1 MNLAVKFI
9 LSRYGGRVI
18 TKGELKKVCERFEV
32 DVDYLIHHLISYGYV
47 IRILRGVYY
56 VKTVEE
62 FKLKKALKPL
72 EIIGL
77 GLNKLGVKWYYGL
90 FTALRLNALTH
101 EYFTRIFILNDR
113 IYRSKIVKIYGEDVE
128 FIKIKPHLTEFGIM
142 DKGEIKYSDVEKT
155 ILDFLYLSRYNPKLR
170 FTAKNTVA
178 EYWDKVNKE
187 RINKYLNY
195 YPKSLKKVLE
205 DEGLL

>member
-1 MNLAVKFI
+1 MNITVRFI
-9 LSRYGGRVI
+9 LSRYGGKVI
-18 TKGELKKVCERFEV
+18 TKEELAEICARFGT
-32 DVDYLIHHLISYGYV
+32 DVDYLVHHLISYGYV
-47 IRILRGVYY
+47 IRILRGLYY

-101 EYFTRIFILNDR
+101 EYFTRIFLLNDR
-113 IYRSKIVKIYGEDVE
+113 IYRSKTIKVYGEDVE
-128 FIKIKPHLTEFGIM
+128 FIKIKPHLTEFGIIN
-142 DKGEIKYSDVEKT
+142 KGEIRYSDIEKT
-155 ILDFLYLSRYNPKLR
+155 LLDFLYLSRYNPRLR
-170 FTAKNTVA
+170 ITTKNVMR
-178 EYWDKVNKE
+178 EYWDRTNKE
-187 RINKYLNY
+187 KIHEYLKH
-195 YPKSLKKVLE
+195 YPRSLKGVLE

>member
-1 MNLAVKFI
+1 MNIAIRFL
-9 LSRYGGRVI
+9 LSKYGGKVI
-18 TKGELKKVCERFEV
+18 TKEELKTICSRFGA

-56 VKTVEE
+56 VKSVEE

-101 EYFTRIFILNDR
+101 EYFARIFILNDK
-113 IYRSKIVKIYGEDVE
+113 IYRSKTVKIYGEDVE
-128 FIKIKPHLTEFGIM
+128 FIKIKPRLTEFGVI
-142 DKGEIKYSDVEKT
+142 DREKIKYSDVEKT
-155 ILDFLYLSRYNPKLR
+155 LLDFLYLSRYNPELR
-170 FTAKNTVA
+170 TTAGNILT
-178 EYWDKVNKE
+178 EYWDRVDKE
-187 RINKYLNY
+187 KIKEYLAY
-195 YPKSLKKVLE
+195 YPVSLRKVLE
-205 DEGLL
+205 NEGLL